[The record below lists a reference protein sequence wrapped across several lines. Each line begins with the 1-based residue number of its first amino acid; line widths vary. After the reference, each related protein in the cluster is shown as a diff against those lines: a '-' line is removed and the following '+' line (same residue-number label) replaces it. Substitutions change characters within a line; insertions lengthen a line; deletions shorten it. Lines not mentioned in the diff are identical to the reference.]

1 MDEMSIKKYGDSILR
16 RVCEPVEKVSEAER
30 NTFSSMAETM
40 YKHQGIGLAGPQV
53 GLNKKLIVA
62 DAGSGLVTL
71 ANPEILEK
79 GKIKDFLEEGCLSLP
94 GISVNIK
101 RPTEV
106 LVEGL
111 DRKGNNIQLKA
122 TGLLARV
129 LQHEIDHLN
138 GVLILD
144 YASLLKRILFK
155 SKLRKTVGSNKN
167 IQPTRLL

>member
-1 MDEMSIKKYGDSILR
+1 MNIKKYGDSILR
-16 RVCEPVEKVSEAER
+16 CLCEPVEKVSEAER
-30 NTFSSMAETM
+30 NIFASMAEIM
-40 YKHQGIGLAGPQV
+40 YKHQGIGLACPQV

-79 GKIKDFLEEGCLSLP
+79 DGVKDFLEEGCLSLP

-101 RPTEV
+101 RPTEA

-111 DRKGNNIQLKA
+111 DRKGNKIQLKT

-138 GVLILD
+138 GILILD
-144 YASLLKRILFK
+144 YASFLKRILLK
-155 SKLRKTVGSNKN
+155 SRLRKTVRTDKKET
-167 IQPTRLL
+167 IAL

>member
-1 MDEMSIKKYGDSILR
+1 MDEMNIKKYGNPILR
-16 RVCEPVEKVSEAER
+16 HICESAEKVSEAER
-30 NTFSSMAETM
+30 NIFAYMAEIM
-40 YKHQGIGLAGPQV
+40 YKNQGIGLAGPQA
-53 GLNKKLIVA
+53 GLTKRMIVA

-79 GKIKDFLEEGCLSLP
+79 EKTEDFLEEGCLSLP
-94 GISVNIK
+94 GISVNVK
-101 RPTEV
+101 RPTQV

-111 DRKGNNIQLKA
+111 DRKGNKIQLKA

-138 GVLILD
+138 GILILD
-144 YASLLKRILFK
+144 YASLLKRVLLK
-155 SKLRKTVGSNKN
+155 SRLRKTVGSNKN